1 MLIAIAIVSIV
12 SLEVFR
18 SGAGA
23 EFGEFE
29 NGAAYDFNSDI
40 TLNVDRP
47 ASLFLPLNYSAEK
60 AVPLLINLHGYSG
73 KSERHSS
80 YTYLQMVAKE
90 RGVAYVAPDG
100 TEDSLQNQFWNAS
113 TACCN
118 FNEIAINDVAYL
130 KTLIDEASEKVSIDP
145 ARIYLFGHSNGHF
158 MSYKFACSTQGV
170 VAAVAGLAGA
180 LDNSCDAPPTN
191 VLHIHGTADQTI
203 LYTGG
208 ELFEKTYSSVDE
220 TLARWQGTNSCTTT
234 KEAPFDLL
242 TSMTGNESTKR
253 VYSCSKADLELWQI
267 NDGVHTP
274 TLDKAFAN
282 QVIDWLLAR
291 KLKA

>member
-1 MLIAIAIVSIV
+1 MLIAVAIVSIV
-12 SLEVFR
+12 TLEIFR
-18 SGAGA
+18 NGAGA

-29 NGAAYDFNSDI
+29 NGAAYDSNSDI

-47 ASLFLPLNYSAEK
+47 ASLFLPLNYSAKK

-73 KSERHSS
+73 KSDRHSS

-118 FNEIAINDVAYL
+118 FNEVAIDDVAYL
-130 KTLIDEASEKVSIDP
+130 KTLIDEASQKVSIDP

-158 MSYKFACSTQGV
+158 MSYKFACSTQGI

-180 LDNSCDAPPTN
+180 IGDACEASPTN
-191 VLHIHGTADQTI
+191 ILHIHGTADQTI
-203 LYTGG
+203 LYGGG
-208 ELFEKTYSSVDE
+208 ELFEKKYPSVDK
-220 TLARWQGTNSCTTT
+220 TLAQWEGVNGCSATDESS
-234 KEAPFDLL
+234 FDLL
-242 TSMTGNESTKR
+242 ASVASNESTKR
-253 VYSCSKADLELWQI
+253 IYSCSKADLELWRI
-267 NDGVHTP
+267 NDGFHTP
-274 TLDKAFAN
+274 TLDKTFAS
-282 QVIDWLLAR
+282 QIMDWFLAR
-291 KLKA
+291 KL